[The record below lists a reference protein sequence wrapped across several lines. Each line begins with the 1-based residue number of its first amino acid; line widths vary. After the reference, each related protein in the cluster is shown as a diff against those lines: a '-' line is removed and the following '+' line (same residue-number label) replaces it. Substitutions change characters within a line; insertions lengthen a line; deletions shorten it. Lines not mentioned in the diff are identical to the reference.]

1 MSKKVR
7 TAVVQFVPQSKA
19 TVEVV
24 IDRPKDGDTDTKN
37 WHYLGTNAVPVT
49 GPEGVDRVALV
60 SMYQM
65 RVPPPE
71 AAMVPSD
78 DEVEED
84 ED

>member
-7 TAVVQFVPQSKA
+7 TAVVQFIQQSKSA
-19 TVEVV
+19 VEVV
-24 IDRPKDGDTDTKN
+24 IDRPSEGDPKQ
-37 WHYLGTNAVPVT
+37 WHYLGTQGVPVT

-65 RVPPPE
+65 RVPPPQE
-71 AAMVPSD
+71 IVPTD

-84 ED
+84 DNED